1 MGCEL
6 EANAASFGMNIFK
19 YMMKQLRTRV
29 KEEWQDSHITYPKW
43 VSTVVM
49 DETYYIATM
58 TLVSAT
64 CFAVGLVIGT
74 VWTLV

>member
-6 EANAASFGMNIFK
+6 EANAASFGMNVFK
-19 YMMKQLRTRV
+19 YMMNTLRTRLIL
-29 KEEWQDSHITYPKW
+29 EWQDLDVTYPQW
-43 VSTVVM
+43 VSTLVM

-58 TLVSAT
+58 TLVCAT

-74 VWTLV
+74 VVTLV